1 MNNATPLWQRAAHN
15 SEMNSTQVIAVYE
28 DIRIVTEQMLHAA
41 CNGDWEELVALENRC
56 KGLVESL
63 IAAEPREPL
72 SGKLQQRKVEII
84 MQVLAADAK
93 IRNLT
98 EPWMKQLQSIL
109 GTASHEKKLQQAYES
124 GSST

>member
-1 MNNATPLWQRAAHN
+1 MNNI
-15 SEMNSTQVIAVYE
+15 QVIAVYE
-28 DIRIVTEQMLHAA
+28 DIRAVTEQMLQAA
-41 CNGDWEELVALENRC
+41 CNSDWDQLVLLEKKC
-56 KGLVESL
+56 KGLVEGL

-84 MQVLAADAK
+84 KQVLADDAK

-109 GTASHEKKLQQAYES
+109 STAHHEKKLQQAYEPGS
-124 GSST
+124 GA